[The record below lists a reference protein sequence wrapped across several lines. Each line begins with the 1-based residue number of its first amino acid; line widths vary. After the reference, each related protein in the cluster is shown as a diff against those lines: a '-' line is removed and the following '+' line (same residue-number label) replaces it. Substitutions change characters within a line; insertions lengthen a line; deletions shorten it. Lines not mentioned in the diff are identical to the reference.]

1 MKKHLIAILAL
12 FLLCLFVAAGCRT
25 ASPVASKPDKPLVNG
40 TVHTKYNIHIQYKG
54 NTALASYANWVG
66 PFPGHDVIEP
76 GTKVVASKWGN
87 GFRLDCVDKGLTVLF
102 EYDPSRMN
110 MSASEYLKK
119 ITSEEP
125 VSYNHLSSVDQKGIK
140 NGEVYRGMSK
150 EGVMAALGYPAA
162 HRTPSPDSD
171 TWTYWTNRFNTIA
184 VHFTDS
190 GTVREV
196 ID

>member
-1 MKKHLIAILAL
+1 MKKLSFAAFA
-12 FLLCLFVAAGCRT
+12 FLLLGLFAAAGCRT
-25 ASPVASKPDKPLVNG
+25 ASPVASKPDKPLVSG

-76 GTKVVASKWGN
+76 DTRVVASKWRN

-110 MSASEYLKK
+110 MSASEYVKK
-119 ITSEEP
+119 ITSPDP
-125 VSYNHLSSVDQKGIK
+125 VSYNNLSSVDQKGIR

-150 EGVMAALGYPAA
+150 KGVMAALGYPAA
-162 HRTPSPDSD
+162 HRTPSPDMD

-184 VHFTDS
+184 VEFNDS
-190 GTVREV
+190 GKVREV